1 MNLKE
6 RICRSKNGFDKQVRE
21 ENMSAIQRTAQIR
34 TRKELLLEM
43 TKEKNCFQI
52 RESLDAIFSGSFP
65 LETASRQTKLGLFIH
80 LESCEKCCR
89 AFDARVRYSPNRRN
103 RIY

>member
-1 MNLKE
+1 MQSVQLSP
-6 RICRSKNGFDKQVRE
+6 RIQPK
-21 ENMSAIQRTAQIR
+21 
-34 TRKELLLEM
+34 KELLSKLRE
-43 TKEKNCFQI
+43 EKNCFQI
-52 RESLDAIFSGSFP
+52 RESLDAIFSGIFP

>member
-1 MNLKE
+1 
-6 RICRSKNGFDKQVRE
+6 
-21 ENMSAIQRTAQIR
+21 MSAVQRSAQILL
-34 TRKELLLEM
+34 RKELLLNI

-65 LETASRQTKLGLFIH
+65 LETANRQAKLSLFIH